1 MSSRWCESQAVR
13 LKRAGLPDGEASSVR
28 NYGAGDHRPP
38 SQSSK
43 TVLSTVHVGGPERTE
58 LSLSQ
63 KWKLRIGG
71 ADRGQRVR

>member
-43 TVLSTVHVGGPERTE
+43 TVLSTVHVGGP
-58 LSLSQ
+58 
-63 KWKLRIGG
+63 KWIVGG
-71 ADRGQRVR
+71 TIFEMWLGGL